1 MTPAEGKY
9 NIKAVSKMLGIQP
22 GTLRA
27 WERRYNFMSPVR
39 NVSGH
44 RLYTE
49 QQVQKLKWLLDK
61 INQGF
66 TISQAIELLENHKT
80 ETFIEENNQQDRAYE
95 LSQHLVHALL
105 RFDEQEAHQ
114 LLSQAFTLYSI
125 EKVTIDIL
133 GSLLVQV
140 GDMWEKGQITTA
152 HEHFTSAFLRSR
164 IGMIFHTLPVNS
176 YLPTAVA
183 VCCPDE
189 SHELG
194 LLIFTLYLRR
204 RGFKVV
210 YLGTG
215 IPEEDVEMVIEEL
228 KPAFLFLSCSLTEN
242 LQGALKFIEGLQ
254 KRKDLAVGIGG
265 PACDQLSD
273 QQYQKI
279 QSYLVGST
287 KEKWDNWIDYHLSND
302 V

>member
-9 NIKAVSKMLGIQP
+9 NIKAVSKMLGIQS

-27 WERRYNFMSPVR
+27 WERRYKFISPVR

-49 QQVQKLKWLLDK
+49 QQVQKLRWLLEK
-61 INQGF
+61 TNQGF
-66 TISQAIELLENHKT
+66 TISQAIELMESSKLET
-80 ETFIEENNQQDRAYE
+80 IIEKSSQQDRAYE
-95 LSQHLVHALL
+95 LSQKLVSALL
-105 RFDEQEAHQ
+105 KFDEQEAHE

-140 GDMWEKGQITTA
+140 GDMWEKGEITTA

-164 IGMIFHTLPVNS
+164 IGMIFHTLPVSS
-176 YLPTAVA
+176 YLPTAIA
-183 VCCPDE
+183 VCCPGED
-189 SHELG
+189 HELG

-204 RGFKVV
+204 KGFKVV

-215 IPEEDVEMVIEEL
+215 IPEQDVEIVIEEI
-228 KPAFLFLSCSLTEN
+228 KPAFLFLSCSLIENLPGALKLVEN
-242 LQGALKFIEGLQ
+242 LQKYNN
-254 KRKDLAVGIGG
+254 LAVGIGG
-265 PACDQLSD
+265 PACAKVSD
-273 QQYQKI
+273 QQSKKF
-279 QSYLVGST
+279 QSHLVGNT
-287 KEKWDNWIDYHLSND
+287 KEKWDSWMAQNMLK
-302 V
+302 